1 MYVCLS
7 GGLDSTIIA
16 FLASKIFRKVTAISC
31 SLVNSKQYKKYLM
44 DKDSK
49 NKDYFSQ
56 DFLAAKKISAL
67 IGIDFKPI
75 IFSEKDCLKDL
86 KKAMYLS
93 QDWRDFNVHCAIL
106 NYQIAKN
113 LKNDKQYQYQPLI
126 TGDFMNEFVADYK
139 EERINKKIYYNIPI
153 KDKKRKQQFLINGL
167 KSSDRENGIF
177 SYFQIPSFQPYS
189 IVSKIFESLP
199 KNYLMDEN
207 AKYKIN
213 GNIINKKL
221 LKIINKKKLE
231 PKSEE
236 VVVEY

>member
-1 MYVCLS
+1 MVKKTQRPNIHFPKKINNKKISSLVKNKINRFLKALKSNYGNEVYVCLS

-153 KDKKRKQQFLINGL
+153 KDKK
-167 KSSDRENGIF
+167 ENNNF
-177 SYFQIPSFQPYS
+177 
-189 IVSKIFESLP
+189 
-199 KNYLMDEN
+199 
-207 AKYKIN
+207 
-213 GNIINKKL
+213 
-221 LKIINKKKLE
+221 
-231 PKSEE
+231 
-236 VVVEY
+236 

>member
-1 MYVCLS
+1 
-7 GGLDSTIIA
+7 
-16 FLASKIFRKVTAISC
+16 
-31 SLVNSKQYKKYLM
+31 
-44 DKDSK
+44 
-49 NKDYFSQ
+49 
-56 DFLAAKKISAL
+56 
-67 IGIDFKPI
+67 
-75 IFSEKDCLKDL
+75 
-86 KKAMYLS
+86 MYLS

-177 SYFQIPSFQPYS
+177 GYFQIPSFQPYS

-221 LKIINKKKLE
+221 LKIIKKKN
-231 PKSEE
+231 
-236 VVVEY
+236 